1 MAFNSPPPNGFVR
14 HSSIAF
20 EMLAI
25 IGIFTF
31 AGWKL
36 DQWLKNK
43 VPVFLLILSLSG
55 VCIGIYTMIKGVL
68 KEEKGKNKTDKIVK
82 NNNS

>member
-1 MAFNSPPPNGFVR
+1 MAFKSYNANSFVR
-14 HSSIAF
+14 YSGIGF

-43 VPVFLLILSLSG
+43 FPVFLLILSLSG
-55 VCIGIYTMIKGVL
+55 VCIGIYTVIKRLL
-68 KEEKGKNKTDKIVK
+68 KEDKKAKSKKITNNK
-82 NNNS
+82 

>member
-1 MAFNSPPPNGFVR
+1 MAFNSHSAKGFVR
-14 HSSIAF
+14 YSSIGF

-25 IGIFTF
+25 IGLFTF

-43 VPVFLLILSLSG
+43 FPVFLLIFSLSG
-55 VCIGIYTMIKGVL
+55 VCIGIYTAIKGVL
-68 KEEKGKNKTDKIVK
+68 KEEGKNRR
-82 NNNS
+82 NSGNG

>member
-1 MAFNSPPPNGFVR
+1 MVFNSHRAKGFVSY
-14 HSSIAF
+14 SSIAF
-20 EMLAI
+20 EMVAI

-43 VPVFLLILSLSG
+43 FPIFILISSLSG
-55 VCIGIYTMIKGVL
+55 VCIGIYTVVKRVL
-68 KEEKGKNKTDKIVK
+68 KEEKHKKTK
-82 NNNS
+82 NNP